1 MSSDLTMQNSGTK
14 ALIFLGD
21 QDGANAISRALEKRG
36 IQSST
41 VGSLEQCVDQ
51 MKMLPPDI
59 LIVEDNA
66 ESNIG
71 IKAVREALRISWTVS
86 PILISPLDEE
96 QIHDRAE
103 GLGILGFMSA
113 PSDIEKLD
121 SLIDVFMKL
130 HGK

>member
-1 MSSDLTMQNSGTK
+1 MASDLTRQNNCIK
-14 ALIFLGD
+14 ALIFLGNE
-21 QDGANAISRALEKRG
+21 DGANTVSMALEKRG
-36 IQSST
+36 IETST
-41 VGSLEQCVDQ
+41 VGSLEQCVDR
-51 MKMLPPDI
+51 MKMLSPDI
-59 LIVEDNA
+59 LIVEDNTN
-66 ESNIG
+66 SNIG
-71 IKAVREALRISWTVS
+71 IKAVREALRVSWTVS